1 MDFICMAYID
11 VQYHSTI
18 THTHRRDEGIY
29 RERNCTFIPGFILHV
44 LYTVILRSDRY
55 VPPPPV

>member
-18 THTHRRDEGIY
+18 THTGEMKVY
-29 RERNCTFIPGFILHV
+29 RERNGTFIPGFILHV
-44 LYTVILRSDRY
+44 L
-55 VPPPPV
+55 